1 MSEIDLGTMRRRL
14 EALKAELLAIEASAA
29 EGRATVELDQTRV
42 GRLSRMDALQ
52 GREMALATER
62 RRKTEIAKIDAALA
76 RIDTGDFGY
85 CLKCDEPVGDKRL
98 AQDPAAPLCIDC
110 ARGGN

>member
-1 MSEIDLGTMRRRL
+1 MTEKDLNTVRERL
-14 EALKAELLAIEASAA
+14 HALKAELEAIEASAV

-52 GREMALATER
+52 GQQMALATAQ

-76 RIDTGDFGY
+76 RIDSGDYGY
-85 CLKCDEPVGDKRL
+85 CLRCDEPVGEKRL
-98 AQDPAAPLCIDC
+98 ALDPAATLCVDC
-110 ARGGN
+110 ARGA